1 MKEDKMAK
9 QKKVPGK
16 AKKDPNN
23 NRKHTIE
30 ADGPNEVNVEIELLD
45 DDNYEVEKLEMGGL
59 PQTMPA
65 PNNAPI
71 RWFNNFSIKKGGN
84 PIKKKY
90 KVKIP
95 GLASKLAE
103 KNSRLVI
110 YSETQGSNP
119 YYYNGTIS
127 GDTFELEDG
136 DPANGMSP

>member
-1 MKEDKMAK
+1 
-9 QKKVPGK
+9 
-16 AKKDPNN
+16 
-23 NRKHTIE
+23 
-30 ADGPNEVNVEIELLD
+30 
-45 DDNYEVEKLEMGGL
+45 
-59 PQTMPA
+59 MPA

-127 GDTFELEDG
+127 DDTFELEDG